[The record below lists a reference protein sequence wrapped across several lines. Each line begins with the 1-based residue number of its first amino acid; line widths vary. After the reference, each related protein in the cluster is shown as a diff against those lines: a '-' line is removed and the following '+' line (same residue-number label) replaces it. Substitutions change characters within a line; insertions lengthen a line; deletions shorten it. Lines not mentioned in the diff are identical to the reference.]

1 MDDSGGMEGGG
12 ERGGATKKPSENTM
26 KLRGKP
32 V

>member
-1 MDDSGGMEGGG
+1 MDDSGEMGGGG
-12 ERGGATKKPSENTM
+12 ERVGATKKTSENTM

>member
-1 MDDSGGMEGGG
+1 MDDSGGMEGG

>member
-1 MDDSGGMEGGG
+1 MDDSGGMGG
-12 ERGGATKKPSENTM
+12 ESGGATKKTSENTM